1 MTTENT
7 IFKLIEIEY
16 CDEESQ
22 HLEFEV
28 NRNRIGCYSS
38 LDEVGRAIKEII
50 KSTRFARQN
59 PLFGFL
65 IEEYPIDAPAFWWAN
80 SRRIYLP
87 DGSFLD
93 EIITL
98 LPDGCSF
105 LDKILPDNSSKTG
118 YTEDFCSHPP
128 DKIRFVSGD
137 LAELRNGEMLT
148 PEVVAHVP
156 FTLEATPKQKGSRGI
171 TLLSPSVS
179 NELWKKCIE
188 ATMVEIKISYY
199 GKISNLI

>member
-98 LPDGCSF
+98 LPD
-105 LDKILPDNSSKTG
+105 NSSKPA
-118 YTEDFCSHPP
+118 YTEDFCGHPA
-128 DKIRFVSGD
+128 DKIHFVSGD
-137 LAELRNGEMLT
+137 LAELRNGEMFT

-156 FTLEATPKQKGSRGI
+156 FTPEATPKQKGSREK

-179 NELWKKCIE
+179 NELRKKCIE